1 MMWLKISAF
10 IGCVISGFLL
20 CAWMTAKGVVPV
32 GDANAG
38 GMIALIVVTGLSAM
52 ALRESS

>member
-1 MMWLKISAF
+1 MMWLKVLAF

-38 GMIALIVVTGLSAM
+38 GMIAVLVVLGMSAL